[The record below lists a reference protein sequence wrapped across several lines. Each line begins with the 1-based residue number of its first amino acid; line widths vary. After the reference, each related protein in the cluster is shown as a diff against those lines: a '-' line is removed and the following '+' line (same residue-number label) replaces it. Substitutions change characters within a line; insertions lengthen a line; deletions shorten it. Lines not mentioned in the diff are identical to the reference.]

1 MFNNRCNVIT
11 VITSKFIVQ
20 VKFTLL
26 LTAMFTFTLYLLM
39 CIYTIWKNKN
49 KPTNMQN
56 VECVHSAQMLPG
68 EFVIT
73 DCKKTGFYSTR
84 SPINSY
90 PGQFTTNMRQYWLK
104 HIASWCI
111 FLMGYQSCVY
121 MRHFHNTLELWM
133 CFDVRAI

>member
-1 MFNNRCNVIT
+1 MFNNKCNVIT
-11 VITSKFIVQ
+11 VITSMFIVQ

-39 CIYTIWKNKN
+39 CIYTILKNKN

-73 DCKKTGFYSTR
+73 DCQKKQVSTQLVAQSTR
-84 SPINSY
+84 TQVNSR
-90 PGQFTTNMRQYWLK
+90 PTWDS
-104 HIASWCI
+104 I
-111 FLMGYQSCVY
+111 
-121 MRHFHNTLELWM
+121 
-133 CFDVRAI
+133 D